1 MTTFQTIV
9 LGIFGFFVVAGL
21 IVLAITKAQGGGA
34 QGVTLALW
42 GTAPAGAVQE
52 ILKTRFPE
60 KGAITVIYEEKSPDS
75 LEQELI
81 EALAN
86 GAGPDMLLLPPG
98 FLARQK
104 NKLAAIPYTNY
115 TERQYKDAFI
125 AGADIFLQ
133 PDGIYALPV
142 SVDPLLM
149 YWNRDIFDGAGIA
162 APPRYWDEFLLL
174 AAQIT
179 RRDRVGNLSRSAVPL
194 GEYRNITNAKEIIAA
209 LLLQAGNP
217 VVSSAGGAFSPALS
231 GQGAE
236 SAVNFY
242 TEFANPVK
250 PVYSWSRSMPESRRA
265 FLSEQLAVYFGFGSE
280 YAELRS
286 ANANLNF
293 DVALFPSPRNA
304 TVGITYGRMLGA
316 AILKRTPYFP
326 QAYQVALTLSGKEF
340 VAELSAALAA
350 PPVRRDLLALR
361 PGDAFGAILYDSALR
376 ARAFADPGPSASGAI
391 FQDMIES
398 ITGGRARAGEAL
410 SRANGELGAL
420 IR

>member
-21 IVLAITKAQGGGA
+21 IVLAVTKAQGGEA
-34 QGVTLALW
+34 QGVTLVIW
-42 GTAPAGAVQE
+42 GTASSGAMKETLPKYFPGKGAV
-52 ILKTRFPE
+52 
-60 KGAITVIYEEKSPDS
+60 TVVYEEKSPAF

-104 NKLAAIPYTNY
+104 NKLAPIPYGSY
-115 TERQYKDAFI
+115 TERQYKDTFI
-125 AGADIFLQ
+125 GGADIFLQ

-149 YWNRDIFDGAGIA
+149 YWNRDVLDGAGIST
-162 APPRYWDEFLLL
+162 PPKYWDEFLLL
-174 AAQIT
+174 AMSVT
-179 RRDRVGNLSRSAVPL
+179 RRDRVGNLSRSAVSL
-194 GEYRNITNAKEIIAA
+194 GEYKNVANAKEIIAA

-217 VVSSAGGAFSPALS
+217 VVSSAGGGFSPALN

-236 SAVNFY
+236 SVINFY

-250 PVYSWSRSMPESRRA
+250 PVYSWNRSMPESRRA

-280 YAELRS
+280 FAELRS

-293 DVALFPSPRNA
+293 DVALFPAPRNA
-304 TVGITYGRMLGA
+304 NIGITYGKLLGV
-316 AILKRTPYFP
+316 AILKRTPYFT
-326 QAYQVALTLSGKEF
+326 QAYQIALTLSSQEF
-340 VAELSAALAA
+340 VAELSAALQT
-350 PPVRRDLLALR
+350 PPVRRDLLAGR

-376 ARAFADPGPSASGAI
+376 ARAFADPSPSASGAV
-391 FQDMIES
+391 FQEMIES
-398 ITGGRARAGEAL
+398 ITGGRASAGEAL
-410 SRANGELGAL
+410 SRANGELGTL